1 MSIKSRFWLL
11 VVAFVSALTVAA
23 IINMISSSKQQ
34 VVMAEIADALT
45 ASQAVG
51 NISRLMES
59 NQSQILYALQYDSA
73 NPTLAASH
81 YFPVE
86 LYYDQVKINVGQIN
100 ESWEIY
106 LKTHTAQ
113 MVKEETEL
121 FQLVRGEYLNTG
133 LLAIIDLMK
142 ANQFN
147 DAYTHFQQQTEPLLM
162 NARPMADMIATKVA
176 ERVATLQAEAKT
188 LSNLMTWILQGVV
201 IAAILFGIGLAIYSI
216 RIIASNLD
224 AGREW
229 ASRILTTGQLSHRL
243 GLKHNDEISVMLM
256 DIQSAFSS
264 LDEGMKQARQVVSA
278 IARADFSQRM
288 KGVYVGD
295 LQVLQEGVN
304 GSAESVDLMMREL
317 GKVMEGLNAG
327 RFDVHMDTKV
337 PQAFR
342 ALVETALDRIHGVVT
357 EINTVMMRMNDGDFN
372 ARVEVETSGHLLT
385 MKDAIND
392 SMARLSLAVTGINSI
407 VRAQADGDLTQEC
420 TADFKGQLND
430 LKVSINATAR
440 KLRETVSQV
449 ALVSSIVNE
458 EAGQVSQGASDL
470 SGRVQEQAAALEQTS
485 STMDQMATEVNANT
499 ANARKVADLA
509 IMVKTQSIEGAEVM
523 QQTIGAMQSI
533 RESSSKIAD
542 IVTLIDGIAFQTNL
556 LALNAAV
563 EAARAGDHG
572 RGFAVVAGEVRAL
585 AGKSANAAKDIK
597 TLIMDSVQRIE
608 AGTSLADKSGEMLT
622 GISKSVQEVAGM
634 IDEIANAS
642 HEQSVGIG
650 QVRLA
655 IAQIDDVT
663 QQNAALVEETTA
675 AAEHLSDQAN
685 SLREDMSFFNTGT
698 EHAVERQKGRVGSP
712 KAKSAEAPKAAK
724 ALPAPADTGAAANE
738 WSEF

>member
-1 MSIKSRFWLL
+1 MSIKNRFWLL
-11 VVAFVSALTVAA
+11 VITFLGALVVAA
-23 IINMISSSKQQ
+23 IMNMISSSKQHA
-34 VVMAEIADALT
+34 VMAEIADTLT

-81 YFPVE
+81 YFPVD
-86 LYYDQVKINVGQIN
+86 LYYDQVKANVALIN
-100 ESWEIY
+100 ENWDTY
-106 LKTHTAQ
+106 LKTQTAQ
-113 MVKEETEL
+113 VVKEETEL
-121 FQLVRGEYLNTG
+121 FQLVRGEYLNVG
-133 LLAIIDLMK
+133 LLAIIELMK

-147 DAYTHFQQQTEPLLM
+147 EAYTHFQQQTEPLLM
-162 NARPMADMIATKVA
+162 NARPMADMIAAKVT
-176 ERVATLQAEAKT
+176 ERVATLQAEAES
-188 LSNLMTWILQGVV
+188 LSQWMNLILQGVV
-201 IAAILFGIGLAIYSI
+201 ITAILFGIGLAIYSI

-229 ASRILTTGQLSHRL
+229 ANRILTTGQLSHRL
-243 GLKHNDEISVMLM
+243 SLKHTDEISVMLM

-264 LDEGMKQARQVVSA
+264 LDEGMNQARQVVSA
-278 IARADFSQRM
+278 IAHADFSQRM
-288 KGVYVGD
+288 SGVYVGD
-295 LQVLQEGVN
+295 LQVLQQGVN

-327 RFDVHMDTKV
+327 KFDVQMDTRV

-342 ALVETALDRIHGVVT
+342 DLVASGLNNIHAVI
-357 EINTVMMRMNDGDFN
+357 EDINKVMSEMNDANFDAKVVAN
-372 ARVEVETSGHLLT
+372 AQGSLLT
-385 MKDAIND
+385 MKNNIND
-392 SMARLSLAVTGINSI
+392 AMQNISLVIHSI
-407 VRAQADGDLTQEC
+407 VEVVGAQAQGDLTKELPDG
-420 TADFKGQLND
+420 TYKGQFHD
-430 LKVSINATAR
+430 LKSAMAYSMQRMRDTVIQAV
-440 KLRETVSQV
+440 ETSN
-449 ALVSSIVNE
+449 IVNE
-458 EAGQVSQGASDL
+458 EAQQVSQGAADL

-485 STMDQMATEVNANT
+485 STMDEMASEVNANT
-499 ANARKVADLA
+499 SNARKVADLA
-509 IMVKTQSIEGAEVM
+509 LGVQKQSVEGASVM

-597 TLIMDSVQRIE
+597 VLISDSVQRIE
-608 AGTSLADKSGEMLT
+608 VGTNLADKSGDMLT
-622 GISKSVQEVAGM
+622 GIAQSVQEVAGM
-634 IDEIANAS
+634 IEEIANAS

-655 IAQIDDVT
+655 ISQIDDVT

-675 AAEHLSDQAN
+675 AAEHLSEQAN
-685 SLREDMSFFNTGT
+685 TLRDSMTFFNTG
-698 EHAVERQKGRVGSP
+698 GRTGQTAP
-712 KAKSAEAPKAAK
+712 SARRVKTVKPVVNKTP
-724 ALPAPADTGAAANE
+724 ALPAPSNTDSASSE
-738 WSEF
+738 WSDF